1 MPLNLRMCRLAWFQ
15 KFSMPL
21 MWLRL
26 SAKMV
31 SPRPASAVGSVP
43 ETVRQLFEIISEDK
57 RAQREAQ
64 IEAEKTPEEKQEG
77 WTP

>member
-1 MPLNLRMCRLAWFQ
+1 
-15 KFSMPL
+15 
-21 MWLRL
+21 
-26 SAKMV
+26 
-31 SPRPASAVGSVP
+31 VP
-43 ETVRQLFEIISEDK
+43 ETVQKLFEIISEDK